1 LENLTLTGTAA
12 LTGVGNSSANI
23 IVGNSAA
30 NLIAGGLGNDTLT
43 GGAGADTFLFNSAP
57 GGANVDTITDFTA
70 GSDKFAMQ
78 IAVFP
83 QLQLATETVATA
95 RALDPTQF
103 MLSTGVATAA
113 TRIIYNQTT
122 GAVSY
127 DSDGSGAAAPVQ
139 IAVIGNL
146 PVLSASDFSLVL

>member
-1 LENLTLTGTAA
+1 
-12 LTGVGNSSANI
+12 
-23 IVGNSAA
+23 
-30 NLIAGGLGNDTLT
+30 
-43 GGAGADTFLFNSAP
+43 
-57 GGANVDTITDFTA
+57 
-70 GSDKFAMQ
+70 
-78 IAVFP
+78 
-83 QLQLATETVATA
+83 VATA